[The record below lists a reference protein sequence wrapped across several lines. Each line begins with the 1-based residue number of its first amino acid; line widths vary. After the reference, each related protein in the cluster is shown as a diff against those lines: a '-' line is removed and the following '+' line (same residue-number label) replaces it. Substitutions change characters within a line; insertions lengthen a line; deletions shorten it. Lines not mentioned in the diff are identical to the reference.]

1 MAAWEPLGLKI
12 IPCDIK
18 HQLCIRSALLTC
30 VSSVRLVQVGKMLN
44 TNKKTLFVKSK
55 QVRKMDITGKKIV
68 LKM

>member
-44 TNKKTLFVKSK
+44 TNKKNVVCEIQTSEKNGYY
-55 QVRKMDITGKKIV
+55 R
-68 LKM
+68 